1 MVNHISSTE
10 KYTIIGGDIKKSDG
24 GPTKTIKDFKRALQ
38 SEVFSIG
45 SSMQQNDP
53 DTVPGVIPVAGL
65 PLPVA
70 QQFGYC
76 TRKSSYQAE
85 QACKN
90 SSLIIC
96 HGFYRYHN
104 LWINHIHKHYKTPYW
119 FVPHGVLDPWVMQ
132 SSKFVKKAFWKGGG
146 NSFIERA
153 STIIFS
159 TKAELD
165 KARSQF
171 KLPNYEVIPW
181 PVELVEFNSRAKRR
195 EQIRKKLGIPQDA
208 KVLLYFGRLHKM
220 KQPLKTIRAFAA
232 VGDEK
237 MHLLIVGNE
246 YGVTLK
252 ECYHTARELGV
263 HKRVHLV
270 GSVFGEKKYDY
281 LFASDA
287 YISLS
292 HRENFNHTAAE
303 SMSAGLPLILSPGN
317 DLQPEI
323 QSSNC
328 SWGLPDDRL
337 KTAVEAIE
345 SFNSLSFEELE
356 KMGARG
362 RDWVDQNLRF
372 NQFAERLQKV
382 AKKYARIP

>member
-1 MVNHISSTE
+1 MIDHISSKE
-10 KYTIIGGDIKKSDG
+10 KYTIIAGAIKKSDG

-45 SSMQQNDP
+45 SSMQQNNP
-53 DTVPGVIPVAGL
+53 DTVPGVIPVASL
-65 PLPVA
+65 SLPVA

-85 QACKN
+85 QECKN
-90 SSLIIC
+90 SSLISC

-104 LWINHIHKHYKTPYW
+104 LWINRIHKNYKTPYW
-119 FVPHGVLDPWVMQ
+119 LVPHGVLDPWVMQ
-132 SSKFVKKAFWKGGG
+132 SSKFIKKAFWKGGG
-146 NSFIERA
+146 AFFIDRA

-159 TKAELD
+159 TKAERD

-171 KLPNYEVIPW
+171 ELPNYEVIPW
-181 PVELVEFNSRAKRR
+181 PVELVQFNSRAKRR
-195 EQIRKKLGIPQDA
+195 EKIRKKLGIPQDA

-246 YGVTLK
+246 YGISLK
-252 ECYHTARELGV
+252 QCYLTAKDLGI
-263 HKRVHLV
+263 HKQVHLV

-323 QSSNC
+323 HSSDC

-362 RDWVDQNLRF
+362 RDWVDQNLQF

-382 AKKYARIP
+382 ARKYARS

>member
-1 MVNHISSTE
+1 MTNHNSSQQ
-10 KYTIIGGDIKKSDG
+10 KYTIIGGAIKKSDG

-38 SEVFSIG
+38 SEVFAIG
-45 SSMQQNDP
+45 SSIKKKDP
-53 DTVPGVIPVAGL
+53 NAVSGVIPVASL
-65 PLPVA
+65 FLPVA

-76 TRKSSYQAE
+76 TRKSSYHAK

-90 SSLIIC
+90 SSLISC

-104 LWINHIHKHYKTPYW
+104 LWINRIHKNYKTPYW

-132 SSKFVKKAFWKGGG
+132 SSAFIKKAFWKGGG
-146 NSFIERA
+146 KYFIDRA
-153 STIIFS
+153 STVIFS
-159 TKAELD
+159 TKAERD

-181 PVELVEFNSRAKRR
+181 PVELVELNSRAKRR
-195 EQIRKKLGIPQDA
+195 ELIRKKLGIPQDA
-208 KVLLYFGRLHKM
+208 KVLIYFGRLHKM
-220 KQPLKTIRAFAA
+220 KQPLKTIRAFA
-232 VGDEK
+232 VGGDEK
-237 MHLLIVGNE
+237 GNLLIVGNE
-246 YGVTLK
+246 YGISLK
-252 ECYHTARELGV
+252 QCYQTARELGV

-270 GSVFGEKKYDY
+270 GPVYGEKKYDY

-323 QSSNC
+323 HSSDC

-362 RDWVDQNLRF
+362 RDWVDQNLQF

-382 AKKYARIP
+382 ARKYARS

>member
-1 MVNHISSTE
+1 MIDHISSTE
-10 KYTIIGGDIKKSDG
+10 KYTIIGGAIKNSDG

-38 SEVFSIG
+38 AEVFAIG
-45 SSMQQNDP
+45 SSIKKKDLNA
-53 DTVPGVIPVAGL
+53 VSGVIPVAGL

-76 TRKSSYQAE
+76 TRKSSYQAK
-85 QACKN
+85 QACKT

-104 LWINHIHKHYKTPYW
+104 LWINHIHKQYKTPYW
-119 FVPHGVLDPWVMQ
+119 FVPHGVLDPWVMK
-132 SSKFVKKAFWKGGG
+132 SSTFIKKAFWKGGG

-153 STIIFS
+153 SAIIFS

-181 PVELVEFNSRAKRR
+181 PVELVEFKSRAYRR

-232 VGDEK
+232 GGNEK
-237 MHLLIVGNE
+237 MHLLVVGNE
-246 YGVTLK
+246 YGISLTQ
-252 ECYHTARELGV
+252 CYHTAKDLGV

-270 GSVFGEKKYDY
+270 GPVYGENKYDY
-281 LFASDA
+281 LFASDV

-292 HRENFNHTAAE
+292 HRENFNYTAGE
-303 SMSAGLPLILSPGN
+303 SMSAGLPLILSHGN

-323 QSSNC
+323 QFSDC

-337 KTAVEAIE
+337 KTAVDAIEAI
-345 SFNSLSFEELE
+345 NSLSFEDLE

-362 RDWVDQNLRF
+362 RYWVDQNLRF
-372 NQFAERLQKV
+372 NHFAERLQKV
-382 AKKYARIP
+382 AKKYARS